1 MGSLILAQ
9 LNLRDGESVSRQF
22 GFVSLFRC
30 IRLKQFH
37 SSIKTDT
44 LSWLGGLDVTHQT
57 EVPMVKGLNL
67 CSDKILY

>member
-1 MGSLILAQ
+1 VRILSQ

-22 GFVSLFRC
+22 GFVCLFRC

-37 SSIKTDT
+37 SSIKIDT
-44 LSWLGGLDVTHQT
+44 FSWLGGLEVTHQT

-67 CSDKILY
+67 CSDNISY